1 MRSATATPSSI
12 ALCASIG
19 PRTTSPTAQTF
30 AAAAGCPVQFQRQ
43 PFAELEARSAETAK
57 MFGWFEAGGYRADLA
72 ALRRVSPDLTTLASW
87 LASGSW
93 TPPKS

>member
-1 MRSATATPSSI
+1 MT
-12 ALCASIG
+12 LQIG
-19 PRTTSPTAQTF
+19 WLHGGANWQ
-30 AAAAGCPVQFQRQ
+30 
-43 PFAELEARSAETAK
+43 TAK

>member
-1 MRSATATPSSI
+1 
-12 ALCASIG
+12 
-19 PRTTSPTAQTF
+19 
-30 AAAAGCPVQFQRQ
+30 
-43 PFAELEARSAETAK
+43 